1 MLGTPGSIRR
11 VVAGRGKGKSKAKQT
26 KAAKGKGAKRAADE
40 DKACLDDSEVKIQVE
55 ELMRLDEEEEEGGP
69 PKAALVREEER
80 FGVDEE
86 DIPDAESSANAVR
99 RGPTRSCKAR

>member
-11 VVAGRGKGKSKAKQT
+11 VVARRGKGKSKAKQT

-69 PKAALVREEER
+69 PKAA
-80 FGVDEE
+80 GAP
-86 DIPDAESSANAVR
+86 PDYPFHYPSKTFRRALYTIIDAV
-99 RGPTRSCKAR
+99 AH